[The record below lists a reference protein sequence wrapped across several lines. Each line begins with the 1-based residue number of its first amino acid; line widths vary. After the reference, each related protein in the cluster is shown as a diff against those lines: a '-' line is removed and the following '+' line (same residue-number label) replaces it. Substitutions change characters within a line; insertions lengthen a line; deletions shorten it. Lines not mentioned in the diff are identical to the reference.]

1 MNKIDLN
8 ILEKKAAS
16 LFFKNKKKTFNI
28 KQILFFLNVK
38 IDSVYIK
45 DVLRNLHSKKCIIIK
60 DFDKYSY
67 NNNSKFF
74 KGTVARRRR
83 KIIDTL
89 SSEEL
94 DADKKELLGFFE

>member
-16 LFFKNKKKTFNI
+16 LFFENKKKTFNI

-45 DVLRNLHSKKCIIIK
+45 EILRNLHAKKCIII
-60 DFDKYSY
+60 YPSQ
-67 NNNSKFF
+67 
-74 KGTVARRRR
+74 VA
-83 KIIDTL
+83 
-89 SSEEL
+89 
-94 DADKKELLGFFE
+94 F